1 MTDPYVDLKVQVS
14 LTELKDVSFPSG
26 YDSFAC
32 GYAFVLGQGKYI
44 DERVSG

>member
-14 LTELKDVSFPSG
+14 LTELKDVSFPSH
-26 YDSFAC
+26 DSFAC